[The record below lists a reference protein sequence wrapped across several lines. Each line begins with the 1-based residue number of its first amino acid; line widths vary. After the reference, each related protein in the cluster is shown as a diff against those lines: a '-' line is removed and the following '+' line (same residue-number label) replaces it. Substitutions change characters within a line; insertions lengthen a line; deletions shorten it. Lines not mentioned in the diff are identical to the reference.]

1 MSCCVNNQHRVWKG
15 WIEIKLDRCLF
26 FSSSFSTNLM
36 IDIHILS
43 CNFSTKDICQ
53 TIIHQTVM
61 YVLRSGRLIGQFH
74 FLFSISQYMDRSAEN
89 MVKKK
94 KNILCSIQRWWWWWL
109 LFTCIIWT
117 AEYGALLVR
126 FVSYHRH
133 ITSHHAQIRCLNWTT

>member
-1 MSCCVNNQHRVWKG
+1 MDELLCQQSASSLKG

-94 KNILCSIQRWWWWWL
+94 KEHFMFHSKMMVVMIVVYLYHLDRR
-109 LFTCIIWT
+109 IWGT
-117 AEYGALLVR
+117 
-126 FVSYHRH
+126 
-133 ITSHHAQIRCLNWTT
+133 TS